1 MAQGSTNIKPASI
14 PSSRSQ
20 KFREALSPN
29 ENSIR
34 KEPLIIPEAPKKEDK
49 ESGNGRLLKAHQA
62 NTGSLR
68 PYRPAQQ
75 FFPRLIFER
84 IDDGLRAATFQKGR
98 VSGIG
103 HAMIHMAC
111 PALGYALRPQ

>member
-34 KEPLIIPEAPKKEDK
+34 KKPLILPAAPKKVDK

-75 FFPRLIFER
+75 FFPRLVFKG
-84 IDDGLRAATFQKGR
+84 IDDDPRQATSQKGR
-98 VSGIG
+98 VS
-103 HAMIHMAC
+103 
-111 PALGYALRPQ
+111 